1 MRRSSFLAVLGVA
14 AAAAALITSASPK
27 APAAPRSQGAP
38 SALFWAQELA
48 DGEDSPLGPPL
59 STVYEGN
66 TDQTFLD
73 LTKEAAALPETGHG
87 WHNAGP
93 FGGVVDIPG
102 TGSGNELFGP
112 VDGIG
117 TAIAVDPSD
126 RTGNTAY
133 LGTIGGLYKT
143 TDGGHTMRNIVDG
156 QLARDSIGAIAVDPT
171 HPSTVYAG
179 TGVSI
184 FTLSD
189 DAAGT
194 GVYVS
199 HNAGKTWS
207 RPAANTHGYGVNSI
221 AVTPSGT
228 VFVGTTYGLWR
239 STNHGDSFEQVR
251 LPDNATHSGPASHPL
266 GNWVT
271 SIAVNPANQREV
283 TVAVGFG
290 FGKKAYP
297 DGEVIA
303 PGNGLYRSTNGGAS
317 FSYLSSTSQLTWLGA
332 SSDPVGRTSLSYST
346 APGGKGILWALVA
359 DAGKTAGNHTCADT
373 PVIPICVDG
382 NSELNGLYRS
392 ADDGATWQLEA
403 TPQTLAT
410 ALGGTT
416 SGVGSAIAAAAG
428 VQADYNNWVLA
439 DPIDPNRVYI
449 GLEEAFTGEF
459 QDPTGA
465 LPIPS
470 MTWTAVEKY
479 ANACGFVTYFNT
491 IPNNNGV
498 ACPTAI
504 PEYGSGT
511 THPDQHSAAFA
522 KTPTGFRLYSGNDG
536 GWWVQDAHSETDL
549 TGVNYMG
556 VDNGS
561 WRSLGLPAT
570 VLPWDVTRLQ
580 DGSVLL
586 ALQDNGVAHVKPNG
600 TAYQV
605 CGGDGVYVFPGA
617 NAQSYYCGID
627 GQTILATTDD
637 FAHTTNITP
646 INNVTGATFLS
657 PWTVDSSNPNHLLAA
672 AGNVDETTQGP
683 STNTWDP
690 TDEEL
695 LNSTWQTVF
704 TPPSPPNG
712 AWDSS
717 AIFTSGP
724 VSYVA
729 FCSVCRPSLTT
740 GTVADAQVVTTK
752 IATNVKPGCKAAELS
767 TSCWHL
773 AASSGLPHEQVS
785 GIAVDP
791 SHPGTI
797 YVSLRQFIVMG
808 ADPRVTGSQKV
819 MMSKNGG
826 QTFTDITGDLPRAD
840 AHRIVL
846 RDGQLYVATDVGVF
860 TATAGST
867 HWERFGTG
875 LPEVT
880 YRSMQL
886 DPTGRYLTAGAYG
899 RGGWTYDFGSKAATA
914 VHATA
919 TGASVAPSNV
929 NPAAG
934 AATGTTSR
942 SNSSHRT
949 AAGSASGAFRP
960 SLSATHHPVPVP
972 ILVLAIALVLVS
984 GAGVAGTRRVRRRS
998 GSRGRS

>member
-38 SALFWAQELA
+38 SALFWSQELA

-251 LPDNATHSGPASHPL
+251 LPDNATHTGPASHPL

-392 ADDGATWQLEA
+392 ADDGATWQA
-403 TPQTLAT
+403 
-410 ALGGTT
+410 
-416 SGVGSAIAAAAG
+416 
-428 VQADYNNWVLA
+428 
-439 DPIDPNRVYI
+439 
-449 GLEEAFTGEF
+449 
-459 QDPTGA
+459 
-465 LPIPS
+465 
-470 MTWTAVEKY
+470 
-479 ANACGFVTYFNT
+479 
-491 IPNNNGV
+491 
-498 ACPTAI
+498 
-504 PEYGSGT
+504 
-511 THPDQHSAAFA
+511 
-522 KTPTGFRLYSGNDG
+522 
-536 GWWVQDAHSETDL
+536 
-549 TGVNYMG
+549 
-556 VDNGS
+556 
-561 WRSLGLPAT
+561 RSHA
-570 VLPWDVTRLQ
+570 
-580 DGSVLL
+580 
-586 ALQDNGVAHVKPNG
+586 
-600 TAYQV
+600 
-605 CGGDGVYVFPGA
+605 
-617 NAQSYYCGID
+617 
-627 GQTILATTDD
+627 
-637 FAHTTNITP
+637 
-646 INNVTGATFLS
+646 
-657 PWTVDSSNPNHLLAA
+657 
-672 AGNVDETTQGP
+672 
-683 STNTWDP
+683 
-690 TDEEL
+690 
-695 LNSTWQTVF
+695 
-704 TPPSPPNG
+704 
-712 AWDSS
+712 
-717 AIFTSGP
+717 
-724 VSYVA
+724 
-729 FCSVCRPSLTT
+729 
-740 GTVADAQVVTTK
+740 
-752 IATNVKPGCKAAELS
+752 
-767 TSCWHL
+767 
-773 AASSGLPHEQVS
+773 
-785 GIAVDP
+785 
-791 SHPGTI
+791 
-797 YVSLRQFIVMG
+797 
-808 ADPRVTGSQKV
+808 ADPRHRV
-819 MMSKNGG
+819 GG
-826 QTFTDITGDLPRAD
+826 HDL
-840 AHRIVL
+840 
-846 RDGQLYVATDVGVF
+846 
-860 TATAGST
+860 
-867 HWERFGTG
+867 
-875 LPEVT
+875 
-880 YRSMQL
+880 
-886 DPTGRYLTAGAYG
+886 G
-899 RGGWTYDFGSKAATA
+899 RGVG
-914 VHATA
+914 
-919 TGASVAPSNV
+919 
-929 NPAAG
+929 
-934 AATGTTSR
+934 
-942 SNSSHRT
+942 HRC
-949 AAGSASGAFRP
+949 
-960 SLSATHHPVPVP
+960 
-972 ILVLAIALVLVS
+972 
-984 GAGVAGTRRVRRRS
+984 
-998 GSRGRS
+998 RGRSAGRLQQLGPGRPD